1 MSLKIVVLAKQVPDT
16 RNVGK
21 DAMTAEGTVNR
32 AALPAIFNPEDLNA
46 LEQALRLK
54 EQNPGSTVGILTMG
68 PPRAGEIIRQGL
80 YRGADT
86 GWLLTDRLFAGADT
100 LATSYALATGI
111 QKIGDVDIVI
121 GGRQAIDG
129 DTTTSEHTEI
139 PKDAIVVYYKDGR
152 EVPAYNLTMD
162 ASVVS
167 FKTSKRAK
175 DRPIFSPKSE
185 VFMIRYPD
193 GTRDI
198 LTNLA
203 VAEQQQREREAEEAR
218 LKAQREAEVADSI
231 KAAAIEE
238 AASATN
244 PKKATIVTKKGV
256 RMKVWVCSD
265 TATMVSYKK
274 VNSAKAPVF
283 NMSKAKIK
291 NIIY

>member
-1 MSLKIVVLAKQVPDT
+1 MRRFFVSIFLLGLTSTTIIAQDAIIFRDGRVKSVKIIQTNNDKTLFRESDNKKAPEEYVENTKVFMLKFKTRGNVV
-16 RNVGK
+16 
-21 DAMTAEGTVNR
+21 
-32 AALPAIFNPEDLNA
+32 FNSN
-46 LEQALRLK
+46 
-54 EQNPGSTVGILTMG
+54 
-68 PPRAGEIIRQGL
+68 GERI
-80 YRGADT
+80 
-86 GWLLTDRLFAGADT
+86 
-100 LATSYALATGI
+100 LATSEPT
-111 QKIGDVDIVI
+111 Q
-121 GGRQAIDG
+121 
-129 DTTTSEHTEI
+129 I

-162 ASVVS
+162 ENVVS
-167 FKTSKRAK
+167 FKTDKKTK
-175 DRPIFSPKSE
+175 DRPVFSPKSE
-185 VFMIRYPD
+185 VFMISYPD

-203 VAEQQQREREAEEAR
+203 VEEQRQRERETEEER
-218 LKAQREAEVADSI
+218 LKEQREAEAVESI
-231 KAAAIEE
+231 KAAATEE

>member
-1 MSLKIVVLAKQVPDT
+1 MSKICYYHLDMNFKRSVIFI
-16 RNVGK
+16 G
-21 DAMTAEGTVNR
+21 AM
-32 AALPAIFNPEDLNA
+32 
-46 LEQALRLK
+46 
-54 EQNPGSTVGILTMG
+54 
-68 PPRAGEIIRQGL
+68 
-80 YRGADT
+80 
-86 GWLLTDRLFAGADT
+86 
-100 LATSYALATGI
+100 LATLQSIAQDAIIFRDGRVKSVKII
-111 QKIGDVDIVI
+111 QTNNDKTLFKESGNKKASEEFVENTKVFMLKFKTRGNVVFNANGERIL
-121 GGRQAIDG
+121 
-129 DTTTSEHTEI
+129 TTSEHTEI

-152 EVPAYNLTMD
+152 EIPAYNLTMD

-167 FKTSKRAK
+167 FKTSKKAK

-203 VAEQQQREREAEEAR
+203 VAEQQQREHEEEEAR

-238 AASATN
+238 AASTTN

-274 VNSAKAPVF
+274 VNSAKAAIF

>member
-1 MSLKIVVLAKQVPDT
+1 MRRFFMSIFLLGLTSTTIIAQDAIIFRDGRVKSVKIIQTNNDKTLFRESDNKKAPEEYVENTKVFMLKFRTRGNVV
-16 RNVGK
+16 
-21 DAMTAEGTVNR
+21 
-32 AALPAIFNPEDLNA
+32 FNSN
-46 LEQALRLK
+46 
-54 EQNPGSTVGILTMG
+54 
-68 PPRAGEIIRQGL
+68 GERI
-80 YRGADT
+80 
-86 GWLLTDRLFAGADT
+86 
-100 LATSYALATGI
+100 LATSEPT
-111 QKIGDVDIVI
+111 Q
-121 GGRQAIDG
+121 
-129 DTTTSEHTEI
+129 I

-162 ASVVS
+162 ANVVS
-167 FKTSKRAK
+167 FKTNKKTK
-175 DRPIFSPKSE
+175 DRPVFSPKSE

-203 VAEQQQREREAEEAR
+203 VEEQQQREREAEEAR
-218 LKAQREAEVADSI
+218 IKAQREAEKAEEADSI
-231 KAAAIEE
+231 KAAATEE

-265 TATMVSYKK
+265 TATVVSYKK
-274 VNSAKAPVF
+274 VNSAKAPIF

>member
-1 MSLKIVVLAKQVPDT
+1 MKSFYAIILCLT
-16 RNVGK
+16 
-21 DAMTAEGTVNR
+21 
-32 AALPAIFNPEDLNA
+32 IFNLKLHAQDAIIFRDGRVKSVKIIQTNNDKTLFKESGNKKASEEFVENTKVFMLKFKTRGNVVFNA
-46 LEQALRLK
+46 NGER
-54 EQNPGSTVGILTMG
+54 IL
-68 PPRAGEIIRQGL
+68 
-80 YRGADT
+80 
-86 GWLLTDRLFAGADT
+86 
-100 LATSYALATGI
+100 
-111 QKIGDVDIVI
+111 
-121 GGRQAIDG
+121 
-129 DTTTSEHTEI
+129 TTSEHTEI

-152 EVPAYNLTMD
+152 EIPAYNLTMD

-203 VAEQQQREREAEEAR
+203 VEEQQQREREAEEAR
-218 LKAQREAEVADSI
+218 QKAQREAEVSDSI
-231 KAAAIEE
+231 KAAAMEE

-265 TATMVSYKK
+265 TPTMVSYKK
-274 VNSAKAPVF
+274 VNSAKAAIF

>member
-1 MSLKIVVLAKQVPDT
+1 MIHSKRSLFTLCILHIAFCVYAQDAIIFRDGRVKSVKIIQTNNDKTLFKESDNKNASEEYVENTKVFMLKFKTRGNVV
-16 RNVGK
+16 
-21 DAMTAEGTVNR
+21 
-32 AALPAIFNPEDLNA
+32 FNGNGE
-46 LEQALRLK
+46 R
-54 EQNPGSTVGILTMG
+54 IL
-68 PPRAGEIIRQGL
+68 
-80 YRGADT
+80 
-86 GWLLTDRLFAGADT
+86 
-100 LATSYALATGI
+100 
-111 QKIGDVDIVI
+111 
-121 GGRQAIDG
+121 
-129 DTTTSEHTEI
+129 TTSEHVQI

-162 ASVVS
+162 ANTVS
-167 FKTSKRAK
+167 FKPSKKAK

-203 VAEQQQREREAEEAR
+203 VEEQQQREREAEEAR

-274 VNSAKAPVF
+274 VNSAKAAIF

>member
-1 MSLKIVVLAKQVPDT
+1 MRRFHFYTVLIFAWAYNIAIHAQDAIIFRDGRVKSVKIIQTNNDKTLFKESGNKNASEEFVENTKVFMLKFKTRGNVV
-16 RNVGK
+16 
-21 DAMTAEGTVNR
+21 
-32 AALPAIFNPEDLNA
+32 FNANGE
-46 LEQALRLK
+46 R
-54 EQNPGSTVGILTMG
+54 IL
-68 PPRAGEIIRQGL
+68 
-80 YRGADT
+80 
-86 GWLLTDRLFAGADT
+86 
-100 LATSYALATGI
+100 
-111 QKIGDVDIVI
+111 
-121 GGRQAIDG
+121 
-129 DTTTSEHTEI
+129 TTSEHTEI

-167 FKTSKRAK
+167 FKTSKKAK

-203 VAEQQQREREAEEAR
+203 VAKQLQREREEEEAR

-231 KAAAIEE
+231 KAADIEE
-238 AASATN
+238 AASTTN

-274 VNSAKAPVF
+274 VNSAKAAIF

>member
-1 MSLKIVVLAKQVPDT
+1 MRRFFISILLLGLANTAVNAQDAIIYRDGRVKSVKIIQTNNDKTLFKESGNKNASEEYVENTKVFMLKFKTRGNVV
-16 RNVGK
+16 
-21 DAMTAEGTVNR
+21 
-32 AALPAIFNPEDLNA
+32 FNANGE
-46 LEQALRLK
+46 R
-54 EQNPGSTVGILTMG
+54 IL
-68 PPRAGEIIRQGL
+68 
-80 YRGADT
+80 
-86 GWLLTDRLFAGADT
+86 
-100 LATSYALATGI
+100 
-111 QKIGDVDIVI
+111 
-121 GGRQAIDG
+121 
-129 DTTTSEHTEI
+129 TTSEHTEI

-152 EVPAYNLTMD
+152 EIPAYNLTMD

-167 FKTSKRAK
+167 FKTSKKAK

-218 LKAQREAEVADSI
+218 LKAQREVEVADSI

-265 TATMVSYKK
+265 TPTMVSYKK
-274 VNSAKAPVF
+274 VNSAKAAIF
-283 NMSKAKIK
+283 NMGKAKIK

>member
-1 MSLKIVVLAKQVPDT
+1 MRLRSFYIAIILFWACNISAYTQDAIIFRDGRVKSVKIIQTNNDKTLFKESDNKKASEEYVENTKVFMLKFKTRGNVV
-16 RNVGK
+16 
-21 DAMTAEGTVNR
+21 
-32 AALPAIFNPEDLNA
+32 FNGNGE
-46 LEQALRLK
+46 R
-54 EQNPGSTVGILTMG
+54 IL
-68 PPRAGEIIRQGL
+68 
-80 YRGADT
+80 
-86 GWLLTDRLFAGADT
+86 
-100 LATSYALATGI
+100 
-111 QKIGDVDIVI
+111 
-121 GGRQAIDG
+121 
-129 DTTTSEHTEI
+129 TTSEYVQI

-162 ASVVS
+162 ANTVS
-167 FKTSKRAK
+167 FKTTKKAK

-203 VAEQQQREREAEEAR
+203 VEEQQQRERETEEAR
-218 LKAQREAEVADSI
+218 QKAQREAEAADSI

-265 TATMVSYKK
+265 TPTMVSYKK
-274 VNSAKAPVF
+274 VNSAKAAIF

>member
-1 MSLKIVVLAKQVPDT
+1 MRLRSFYIAIILFWACNISAYTQDAIIFRDGRVKYVKIIQTNNDKTIFKESDNKKASEEYVENTKVFMLKFKTRGNVV
-16 RNVGK
+16 
-21 DAMTAEGTVNR
+21 
-32 AALPAIFNPEDLNA
+32 FNGNGE
-46 LEQALRLK
+46 R
-54 EQNPGSTVGILTMG
+54 IL
-68 PPRAGEIIRQGL
+68 
-80 YRGADT
+80 
-86 GWLLTDRLFAGADT
+86 
-100 LATSYALATGI
+100 
-111 QKIGDVDIVI
+111 
-121 GGRQAIDG
+121 
-129 DTTTSEHTEI
+129 TTSEHVQI

-162 ASVVS
+162 ANTVS
-167 FKTSKRAK
+167 FKTTKKAK

-203 VAEQQQREREAEEAR
+203 VAEQQQREREKEEAR

-238 AASATN
+238 AASTTN

-274 VNSAKAPVF
+274 VNSAKAAIF

>member
-1 MSLKIVVLAKQVPDT
+1 MRKFHFYTVLIFAWAYNIAIHAQDAIIFRDGRVKSVKIIQTNNDKTLFKESGNKNASEEYVENTKVFMLKFKTRGNVV
-16 RNVGK
+16 
-21 DAMTAEGTVNR
+21 
-32 AALPAIFNPEDLNA
+32 FNANGE
-46 LEQALRLK
+46 R
-54 EQNPGSTVGILTMG
+54 IL
-68 PPRAGEIIRQGL
+68 
-80 YRGADT
+80 
-86 GWLLTDRLFAGADT
+86 
-100 LATSYALATGI
+100 
-111 QKIGDVDIVI
+111 
-121 GGRQAIDG
+121 
-129 DTTTSEHTEI
+129 TTSEHTEI

-167 FKTSKRAK
+167 FKTSKKAK

-218 LKAQREAEVADSI
+218 LKAQREVEVADSI

-274 VNSAKAPVF
+274 ANSAKAAIF

>member
-1 MSLKIVVLAKQVPDT
+1 MRLRSFYIAIILFWACNISAYTQDAIIFRDGRVKSVKIIQTNNDKTLFKESDNKKASEEYVENTKVFMLKFKTRGNVV
-16 RNVGK
+16 
-21 DAMTAEGTVNR
+21 
-32 AALPAIFNPEDLNA
+32 FNGNGE
-46 LEQALRLK
+46 R
-54 EQNPGSTVGILTMG
+54 IL
-68 PPRAGEIIRQGL
+68 
-80 YRGADT
+80 
-86 GWLLTDRLFAGADT
+86 
-100 LATSYALATGI
+100 
-111 QKIGDVDIVI
+111 
-121 GGRQAIDG
+121 
-129 DTTTSEHTEI
+129 TTSEHVQI

-162 ASVVS
+162 ANTVS
-167 FKTSKRAK
+167 FKTTKKAK

-198 LTNLA
+198 LTNIT
-203 VAEQQQREREAEEAR
+203 VKEQQQRERETEEAR
-218 LKAQREAEVADSI
+218 QKAQREAEAADSI

-265 TATMVSYKK
+265 TPTMVSYKK
-274 VNSAKAPVF
+274 VNSAKAAIF

>member
-1 MSLKIVVLAKQVPDT
+1 MKSFYAIILCLT
-16 RNVGK
+16 
-21 DAMTAEGTVNR
+21 
-32 AALPAIFNPEDLNA
+32 IFNLKLHAQDAINFRDGRVKSVKIIQTNNDKTLFKESGNKNA
-46 LEQALRLK
+46 SEEYVENTKVFMLK
-54 EQNPGSTVGILTMG
+54 FKTRGNVVFNANGERIL
-68 PPRAGEIIRQGL
+68 
-80 YRGADT
+80 
-86 GWLLTDRLFAGADT
+86 
-100 LATSYALATGI
+100 
-111 QKIGDVDIVI
+111 
-121 GGRQAIDG
+121 
-129 DTTTSEHTEI
+129 TTSEHTEI

-152 EVPAYNLTMD
+152 EIPAYNLTMD

-203 VAEQQQREREAEEAR
+203 VEEQQQREREAEEAR
-218 LKAQREAEVADSI
+218 QKAQREAEVSESI
-231 KAAAIEE
+231 KAAAMEE

-265 TATMVSYKK
+265 TPTMVSYKK
-274 VNSAKAPVF
+274 VNSAKAAIF

>member
-1 MSLKIVVLAKQVPDT
+1 MNFKRSVIFI
-16 RNVGK
+16 G
-21 DAMTAEGTVNR
+21 AM
-32 AALPAIFNPEDLNA
+32 
-46 LEQALRLK
+46 
-54 EQNPGSTVGILTMG
+54 
-68 PPRAGEIIRQGL
+68 
-80 YRGADT
+80 
-86 GWLLTDRLFAGADT
+86 
-100 LATSYALATGI
+100 LATLQSIAQDAIIFRDGRVKSVKII
-111 QKIGDVDIVI
+111 QTNNDKTLFKESGNKKASEEYVENTKVFMLKFKTRGNVVFNANGERIL
-121 GGRQAIDG
+121 
-129 DTTTSEHTEI
+129 TTSEHTEI

-167 FKTSKRAK
+167 FKTSKKAK

-198 LTNLA
+198 LSNLA
-203 VAEQQQREREAEEAR
+203 VAEQQQREREVEEAR

-265 TATMVSYKK
+265 TETMVSYKK
-274 VNSAKAPVF
+274 VNSAKAAIF

>member
-1 MSLKIVVLAKQVPDT
+1 MRRFHFYTVLIFAWAYNIAIHAQDAIIFRDGRVKSVKIIQTNNDKTLFKESGNKNASEEFVENTKVFMLKFKTRGNVV
-16 RNVGK
+16 
-21 DAMTAEGTVNR
+21 
-32 AALPAIFNPEDLNA
+32 FNANGE
-46 LEQALRLK
+46 R
-54 EQNPGSTVGILTMG
+54 IL
-68 PPRAGEIIRQGL
+68 
-80 YRGADT
+80 
-86 GWLLTDRLFAGADT
+86 
-100 LATSYALATGI
+100 
-111 QKIGDVDIVI
+111 
-121 GGRQAIDG
+121 
-129 DTTTSEHTEI
+129 TTSEHTEI

-167 FKTSKRAK
+167 FKTSKKAK

-203 VAEQQQREREAEEAR
+203 VAEQLQREREEEEAR

-231 KAAAIEE
+231 KAADIEE
-238 AASATN
+238 AASTTN

-265 TATMVSYKK
+265 TPTMVSYKK
-274 VNSAKAPVF
+274 VNSAKAAIF